1 MATCHGSA
9 ASLSSHPHELL
20 CSYSSCSRATS
31 TTSSSRK
38 IRLGVL
44 EVTTLVAGAILS
56 NLVTQLIQLK
66 LQYHNP
72 TTVSHTVIS
81 VFPESPVIAELD
93 TVNNKVKTSYNA
105 NVCMADVAESSSSS
119 LLGERI
125 LPATDLLFVDG
136 TAYGYRAHLVN
147 DPSTS
152 MHHVDLEEKE
162 DDEHKGGG
170 GDGLFQPAGQHLLI
184 DIRNVDSDFLSDVEQ
199 LEGAISHWAAQC
211 ELMLSYYHCL
221 ESEGVSCA
229 GILLEESSQLHLR
242 TTPHVGLISLSLLTT
257 RRKPNI
263 PSLVSVF
270 AHVFGVVVSSTHPFP
285 RVEWSL
291 KKRGYRFFSHS
302 REDGNTTTLKVFN
315 GDSSDSETLSLGTPL
330 HLPKSVLVDETTQY
344 QKVELHTFAHHSWL
358 ASSYL
363 ASSTSSLE
371 RNKKIFLDGVLQST
385 LHGLEAYHEALV
397 HPALISHPN
406 PKRVVIIGGGEGA
419 TLREVLK
426 HNTIQ
431 TCAMVDIDDQ
441 FVQLARDHMP
451 EWNDCSDMQ
460 PPQATESDR
469 LDYSRGNRSS
479 SCFDDPRTEL
489 YLEDAIAWFLNRF
502 GNKDQT
508 AEDDKFDIVIMDA
521 L

>member
-20 CSYSSCSRATS
+20 CSYSSCSRTTS

-56 NLVTQLIQLK
+56 NLVAQLIQLK

-72 TTVSHTVIS
+72 TNVSHTVIS

-285 RVEWSL
+285 RVQWSL

-315 GDSSDSETLSLGTPL
+315 GIRVTPKPCHLERHCICQNLSLWTKRRNTKRWNFIRLLIIRGWH
-330 HLPKSVLVDETTQY
+330 HLIWHRLRVRWSATKRSSWMEYCKVHCMDWKLITKLWSIQLLFPIPIQSVL
-344 QKVELHTFAHHSWL
+344 
-358 ASSYL
+358 
-363 ASSTSSLE
+363 
-371 RNKKIFLDGVLQST
+371 
-385 LHGLEAYHEALV
+385 
-397 HPALISHPN
+397 
-406 PKRVVIIGGGEGA
+406 
-419 TLREVLK
+419 
-426 HNTIQ
+426 
-431 TCAMVDIDDQ
+431 
-441 FVQLARDHMP
+441 
-451 EWNDCSDMQ
+451 
-460 PPQATESDR
+460 
-469 LDYSRGNRSS
+469 
-479 SCFDDPRTEL
+479 
-489 YLEDAIAWFLNRF
+489 
-502 GNKDQT
+502 
-508 AEDDKFDIVIMDA
+508 
-521 L
+521 